1 MQKKFASLTMIHTSV
16 SSNYRNVLLTDTSV
30 PTNFS
35 EGKTKLWTKQ
45 RRPVTDHPRPQLPH
59 HCQWIWCLLTVKLS
73 INHDPKTG
81 PECPIVEKDWVSM
94 SKYFDIAFCYR
105 KQWFEMMIYD
115 VLMVSYW
122 HTRLIRCHIVIM
134 MYSDILILWW
144 SSIVDFTF
152 LVILWSGNL
161 PKNSPLH

>member
-35 EGKTKLWTKQ
+35 EGKTKLWTNQ

-94 SKYFDIAFCYR
+94 SEYFDFAFCFT
-105 KQWFEMMIYD
+105 KQWFEMMIYNQPFTQILSEELSWSPD
-115 VLMVSYW
+115 GFSHLFLNR
-122 HTRLIRCHIVIM
+122 TAPDFRLLLKHHEMSR
-134 MYSDILILWW
+134 
-144 SSIVDFTF
+144 
-152 LVILWSGNL
+152 LVQI
-161 PKNSPLH
+161 